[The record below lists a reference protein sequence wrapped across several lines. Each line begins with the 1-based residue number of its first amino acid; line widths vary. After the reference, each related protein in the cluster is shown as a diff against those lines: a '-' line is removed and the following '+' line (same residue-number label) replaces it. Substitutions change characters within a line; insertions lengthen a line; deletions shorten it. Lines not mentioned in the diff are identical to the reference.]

1 MVIFAI
7 AGCQFFQKNNTQSVV
22 ENPAEQAIE
31 QQEDVI
37 INEPPVST
45 VSGFGCVRKT
55 DYNADSS
62 MFGHAQTYFSG
73 VLFSYL
79 NIYECQQD
87 ETQPVYTVEL
97 PEEEEDMRDYG
108 DAAMQ
113 YDLP

>member
-1 MVIFAI
+1 M
-7 AGCQFFQKNNTQSVV
+7 GCQFFQKSNAQNTEEIPS
-22 ENPAEQAIE
+22 EQTVE
-31 QQEDVI
+31 QQDDVI
-37 INEPPVST
+37 INEPPAST

-55 DYNADSS
+55 DSNADSS

-87 ETQPVYTVEL
+87 ETAYSSEL
-97 PEEEEDMRDYG
+97 PEEGDMRDYG
-108 DAAMQ
+108 DAEMQ

>member
-1 MVIFAI
+1 MIAI
-7 AGCQFFQKNNTQSVV
+7 SGCQFFQNNNAQNAA
-22 ENPAEQAIE
+22 ENPAEQAVE

-55 DYNADSS
+55 DYGSADSS
-62 MFGHAQTYFSG
+62 MFDHAQTYFSG

-79 NIYECQQD
+79 NIYECEQE
-87 ETQPVYTVEL
+87 ETQSVYTVEL

-113 YDLP
+113 YDIP